1 MRLLFISLILASGYL
16 QADTINNY
24 MNIANNIPQMEM
36 KADPQAQA
44 WARSAR
50 HVLTI
55 TSESIAETLIQ
66 ANEAAKTQGK
76 PIFCL
81 PQGVQLNSFVMNELI
96 QQTYKEISSQQ
107 SDKDKMTV
115 SQVALLGLSKN
126 TLVNPV
132 LRRNKFNMWLPCYR
146 RNSARSNKV
155 PEFFSTSA
163 SLNQTTCSENC

>member
-44 WARSAR
+44 WARSAH

-115 SQVALLGLSKN
+115 SQVALLGLSK
-126 TLVNPV
+126 
-132 LRRNKFNMWLPCYR
+132 KYPCEP
-146 RNSARSNKV
+146 SPQEKQIQHV
-155 PEFFSTSA
+155 A
-163 SLNQTTCSENC
+163 SLLSPQ